1 VKAKQLDGGAR
12 RRLRTDRDR
21 RLLAQLNRNTDGPA
35 RGKTATQLLKN
46 EVRGRRRRESFR
58 DEHSTRRHTC
68 GRNRDRLIPNAA
80 ETRIRRFGRQRS
92 QELAR
97 RPQQPW
103 EIHGRETPGGG
114 SCGESPEHAPA
125 AARFRRKTQDE
136 ADGGGAEERS
146 ANPSAAVKTEN
157 RWPCQP

>member
-35 RGKTATQLLKN
+35 RGKTATQLWEN
-46 EVRGRRRRESFR
+46 EVRGQRRRESFR

-103 EIHGRETPGGG
+103 EIHGRELRAAAVAERVQNTLRPRHASGGRHKTK
-114 SCGESPEHAPA
+114 PTA
-125 AARFRRKTQDE
+125 AARRRDLQTPALQ
-136 ADGGGAEERS
+136 
-146 ANPSAAVKTEN
+146 
-157 RWPCQP
+157 